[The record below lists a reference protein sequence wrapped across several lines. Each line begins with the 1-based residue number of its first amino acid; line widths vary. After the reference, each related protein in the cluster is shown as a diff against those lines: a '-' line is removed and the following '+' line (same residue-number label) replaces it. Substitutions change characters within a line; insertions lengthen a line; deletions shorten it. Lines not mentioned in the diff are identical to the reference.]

1 MPSPWFVWDS
11 LWGCSPCTLPCTSI
25 HLRRATMRN
34 PLFAGGLTNTP
45 ALAAAL
51 QLAQKLGL
59 NVSNVSVGYGIAY
72 PFSVVSVV
80 LISNWGSPALC
91 VRPQMAMWARELGIV
106 EQERRRRC
114 CLS

>member
-1 MPSPWFVWDS
+1 
-11 LWGCSPCTLPCTSI
+11 
-25 HLRRATMRN
+25 MRN